1 MVVLFIRKYKYMI
14 MEVIHRYLSAY
25 KLIDTP
31 IFNDFIFIW
40 NYL

>member
-14 MEVIHRYLSAY
+14 MEVIHRYLLAY
-25 KLIDTP
+25 KLID